1 MTQLSSGI
9 LPWYN
14 GMRRCS
20 VLETAEIARKIVDA
34 ALNKQASDIHLLD
47 LRDVCGFAD
56 YFVICNGESER
67 QLQAICDE
75 IDQVLAEE
83 HISPRRQEGSIN
95 SGWIIMDLGNII
107 VHIFS
112 PQQREF
118 YALEKMWDRGATVVK
133 IL

>member
-1 MTQLSSGI
+1 M
-9 LPWYN
+9 
-14 GMRRCS
+14 
-20 VLETAEIARKIVDA
+20 ETAEIARKIVDA
-34 ALNKQASDIHLLD
+34 ALNRQASDILLLD

-83 HISPRRQEGSIN
+83 RISPRRQEGN
-95 SGWIIMDLGNII
+95 VASGWIIIDLGNII

-112 PQQREF
+112 TQQREF
-118 YALEKMWDRGATVVK
+118 YGLEKMWGQGSTVVK

>member
-1 MTQLSSGI
+1 
-9 LPWYN
+9 
-14 GMRRCS
+14 
-20 VLETAEIARKIVDA
+20 
-34 ALNKQASDIHLLD
+34 LNKQASDILLLD

-67 QLQAICDE
+67 QLQAICEE
-75 IDQVLAEE
+75 IDGVLVQGG
-83 HISPRRQEGSIN
+83 ISPRRQEGSVS
-95 SGWIIMDLGNII
+95 SGWVILDLGNII